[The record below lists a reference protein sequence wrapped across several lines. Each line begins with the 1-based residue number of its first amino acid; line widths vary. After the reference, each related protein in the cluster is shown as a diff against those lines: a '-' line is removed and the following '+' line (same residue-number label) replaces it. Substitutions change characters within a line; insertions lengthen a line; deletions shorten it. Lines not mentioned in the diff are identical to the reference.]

1 LGGDGVSGYRVGGS
15 SVDCDAESVTRA
27 ELVDVL
33 PTQAEIIGTSRIQEI
48 KAFNFIDRITLF
60 AIYFQKII

>member
-1 LGGDGVSGYRVGGS
+1 VGGS
-15 SVDCDAESVTRA
+15 SVGRDAESVTCA

-33 PTQAEIIGTSRIQEI
+33 PAQAEIIGTSMIQEI

-60 AIYFQKII
+60 EIYFQKII